1 MQLKTDTI
9 GGCAML
15 TSVTENQKMAYS
27 VEEISEKT
35 SLSKGYLRNE
45 IRAKR
50 LKAKKFGRRVLVLAE
65 DLEAYLRKEDGNEK

>member
-1 MQLKTDTI
+1 
-9 GGCAML
+9 ML